1 MIDLNAIDELKCLV
15 YELGREVENLKQKSI
30 TAETKKDGSPVTIA
44 DEYINKNLLQF
55 LSATKYTNI
64 ISEEHKLQAFSS
76 RKDWDY
82 YWVIDPIDGTK
93 EYLNKSTDY
102 TINVALCRND
112 YPIFGLVYAPALEDL
127 YISIKNEGSYKNGN
141 KIESNKQVNSKINV
155 VASKSHLNP
164 QTEHFIKS
172 LKAKYEIN
180 LVQAGSSLKIC
191 LVAEGKA
198 DIYPRFGPTMEWDTC
213 AAHSILTEA
222 KGFLFDTESNDLR
235 YNKKDLYNPFF
246 YAVGSEQL
254 IFK

>member
-1 MIDLNAIDELKCLV
+1 MIDLNTIDELKCLV
-15 YELGREVENLKQKSI
+15 RELGKEVESLKQKII
-30 TAETKKDGSPVTIA
+30 TADKKKDGSPVTIA
-44 DEYINKNLLQF
+44 DEYINKYLLQF
-55 LSATKYTNI
+55 LSSTKYKNI
-64 ISEEHKLQAFSS
+64 ISEEHKLQTFSL
-76 RKDWDY
+76 RKGWDY

-112 YPIFGLVYAPALEDL
+112 SPIFGLVYAPALEDL
-127 YISIKNEGSYKNGN
+127 YISIKNEGSYKNDN
-141 KIESNKQVNSKINV
+141 KIESKKQFDSKINV
-155 VASKSHLNP
+155 VASLSHLNP
-164 QTEHFIKS
+164 QTKHFIKL

-222 KGFLFDTESNDLR
+222 GGFLLDQESNDLR
-235 YNKKDLYNPFF
+235 YNKEDPHNPFF
-246 YAVGSEQL
+246 YAVGSKQFIL
-254 IFK
+254 K